1 MAFDYGAK
9 VDLYLARSA
18 ISRRK
23 PLEYRSFPCASEAIR
38 YVMEE
43 LSPER
48 LGGIC
53 MEADEKRFD
62 RDGIRKLYE
71 SEAYPLERRQI
82 GHRRKKRNGKR
93 DPVAIVPSVGDG
105 R

>member
-1 MAFDYGAK
+1 MIGFDYGARA
-9 VDLYLARSA
+9 DLFVARSA
-18 ISRRK
+18 ISRRR
-23 PLEYRSFPCASEAIR
+23 PLEYRSFPRASDAIR

-53 MEADEKRFD
+53 MEADEVRFD
-62 RDGIRKLYE
+62 SDGIRKLYE

-82 GHRRKKRNGKR
+82 EGRRSKRRSKR
-93 DPVAIVPSVGDG
+93 DPASVVPAAGDV
-105 R
+105 